1 MRTRRA
7 IATAAAVSALLL
19 APSLAST
26 AAAGPPADTPPAH
39 AGGHSGG
46 HSGGQSSDKGGAG
59 KSPGSGKNAGA
70 TAKAVAK
77 QIRAVDRMLAKVAD
91 APRLLALPEDQRA
104 TLLASVQAD
113 RDALTS
119 LGEAVATGTTTGK
132 QARKSLRGYR
142 PENYRKAV
150 NILRDAADLADVSDG
165 DSAVADLIDQ
175 AVTAA
180 LSVTATSPR
189 GLVKQARKDLAT
201 AWDLD
206 DEGTDD
212 APDGTDED
220 ED

>member
-46 HSGGQSSDKGGAG
+46 HSSDKGGAG

-132 QARKSLRGYR
+132 QARKSLRGYS

-165 DSAVADLIDQ
+165 DSAVADLIDH

>member
-7 IATAAAVSALLL
+7 IATATAVSALIL

-39 AGGHSGG
+39 SGG
-46 HSGGQSSDKGGAG
+46 HSGDKGGAA
-59 KSPGSGKNAGA
+59 KSHGSGKNAGA

-91 APRLLALPEDQRA
+91 APRLRGLPDDQRA

-113 RDALTS
+113 RDALAS

-132 QARKSLRGYR
+132 QARKTLRGYR

-150 NILRDAADLADVSDG
+150 AVLRDAADLADVSDG

-175 AVTAA
+175 AVAAA

-189 GLVKQARKDLAT
+189 ALVKQARKDLAT

-206 DEGTDD
+206 EGTDD
-212 APDGTDED
+212 SPDGTDED
-220 ED
+220 EG